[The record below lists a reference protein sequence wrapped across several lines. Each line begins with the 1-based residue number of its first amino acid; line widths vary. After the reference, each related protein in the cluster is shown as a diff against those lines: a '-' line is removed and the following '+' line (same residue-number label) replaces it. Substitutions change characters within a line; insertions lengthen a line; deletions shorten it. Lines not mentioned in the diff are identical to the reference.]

1 MRAPFSFDQAI
12 APQTPETFFSEYFE
26 KKPMVIKRGKPDYF
40 TSLLTYAEIDRVLT
54 TMGLHHPEVNVT
66 RTDQSITPTDFTQDN
81 GRIDPIRVT
90 QLFDDGATVIL
101 SGLQERLPN
110 LADFCRA
117 MEAVMSARV
126 QTNIYITPPGSQ
138 GLNPHYDSHDVLVLQ
153 VAGSKEWRIFGTP
166 IEVPLPD
173 QAFERGMDIGAEV
186 ERFVLEPGDTLY
198 VPRGVAHDAVATDDA
213 SLHITTGLMFRT
225 WADMLVDGVI
235 AMAHRDP
242 AMRRALPPG
251 FANHGA
257 DLDALAATYMEHVGK
272 LTDLPVDKL
281 VHRAREDFLSA
292 RPPLVAGQMAQLA
305 ALETLTMDSRI
316 GARPHLVYALTH
328 DTEDG
333 KVRLSCYGSE
343 IVMPDFATIAMEFC
357 LTTPDF
363 RLADMEGKLDDAGK
377 LALAKRL
384 IREGLMQVL

>member
-1 MRAPFSFDQAI
+1 
-12 APQTPETFFSEYFE
+12 
-26 KKPMVIKRGKPDYF
+26 
-40 TSLLTYAEIDRVLT
+40 
-54 TMGLHHPEVNVT
+54 
-66 RTDQSITPTDFTQDN
+66 
-81 GRIDPIRVT
+81 
-90 QLFDDGATVIL
+90 
-101 SGLQERLPN
+101 
-110 LADFCRA
+110 
-117 MEAVMSARV
+117 
-126 QTNIYITPPGSQ
+126 
-138 GLNPHYDSHDVLVLQ
+138 LQ

-186 ERFVLEPGDTLY
+186 ERFILEPGDTLY

-225 WADMLVDGVI
+225 WADMLMDAVI
-235 AMAHRDP
+235 AKASRDP

-251 FANHGA
+251 FANPDA
-257 DLDALAATYMEHVGK
+257 DMEALTATYMEHAGK

-292 RPPLVAGQMAQLA
+292 RPPHVAGQMAQLA
-305 ALETLTMDSRI
+305 ALETLTIDSRI

-328 DTEDG
+328 DTEDE
-333 KVRLSCYGSE
+333 KIRLSCHGAE
-343 IVMPDFATIAMEFC
+343 MVMPDFAATAMEFC
-357 LTTPDF
+357 LTTSAF
-363 RLADMEGKLDDAGK
+363 RLADMQGELDDAGK